1 MHYVINKIDYCLVT
15 GHGDKLWSGLWFN
28 LCVHLDSL
36 LEKMCYPLQG

>member
-15 GHGDKLWSGLWFN
+15 NHGDKLWGGLWFDS
-28 LCVHLDSL
+28 CVQLDRL